1 MPKPMRVTDDLL
13 QQVAAEFMRCL
24 PKMTFLDG
32 KISFVKDFLFRQGSR
47 IAISFTREAYDK
59 MWALVDHF
67 ETEVAWHGMV
77 QRVDQTHF
85 HICDIVVYPQV
96 VANATVNTDQEEY
109 DRWVMSIDGD
119 SFNAMKMQG
128 HSHVRMSTSP
138 SAVDLDH
145 QGKIVS
151 QLGSEGFYIFMIVN
165 KRRECT
171 IKVYDAENNTLY
183 ENDSIDVIP
192 PPEAVEL
199 DKFLTAAEK
208 CVSRTTYVRPIAA
221 AAAAA
226 TAGSKSSAPAKST
239 SKGRAQG
246 KQAYQNGSTSTRRS
260 AAGQRPAP
268 NCSSGFDI
276 DDVSGFLEGVD
287 DFDDFAFGS
296 GYPYH
301 RT

>member
-24 PKMTFLDG
+24 PKMTFMDG

-47 IAISFTREAYDK
+47 ISVSFTREAHDK

-77 QRVDQTHF
+77 QRVDPTHF
-85 HICDIVVYPQV
+85 HIYDIVVYPQV

-183 ENDSIDVIP
+183 ENDSIDIIP

-208 CVSRTTYVRPIAA
+208 CVSRTTYARPAS
-221 AAAAA
+221 AA
-226 TAGSKSSAPAKST
+226 TPAGKSNTPAKSVQ
-239 SKGRAQG
+239 KVKAQG
-246 KQAYQNGSTSTRRS
+246 KPAYQSGSTSTRRS
-260 AAGQRPAP
+260 AAVQRPAP

-276 DDVSGFLEGVD
+276 DDVSGFLEDVD

>member
-24 PKMTFLDG
+24 PKMTFMDG
-32 KISFVKDFLFRQGSR
+32 KISFVKDFLFRQGTR
-47 IAISFTREAYDK
+47 VTISFTREAYDK

-67 ETEVAWHGMV
+67 DTEVAWHGMV
-77 QRVDQTHF
+77 QRVDVTHF
-85 HICDIVVYPQV
+85 HIYDIVVYPQI
-96 VANATVNTDQEEY
+96 VANATANTDQEEY
-109 DRWVMSIDGD
+109 DRWLMSIDGD

-138 SAVDLDH
+138 SSVDLDH

-183 ENDSIDVIP
+183 ENDSIDIIP
-192 PPEAVEL
+192 PPEAAAL
-199 DKFLTAAEK
+199 DEFLSEAENN
-208 CVSRTTYVRPIAA
+208 VSIRTYTRPVTPVAA
-221 AAAAA
+221 A
-226 TAGSKSSAPAKST
+226 SKASSAAKVPQ
-239 SKGRAQG
+239 KG
-246 KQAYQNGSTSTRRS
+246 KQSTNRVYQGGSISSCRRS
-260 AAGQRPAP
+260 AAGQHHAP
-268 NCSSGFDI
+268 NNASGFDI
-276 DDVSGFLEGVD
+276 DDVSDFLEGVD
-287 DFDDFAFGS
+287 DFDEFAFGS